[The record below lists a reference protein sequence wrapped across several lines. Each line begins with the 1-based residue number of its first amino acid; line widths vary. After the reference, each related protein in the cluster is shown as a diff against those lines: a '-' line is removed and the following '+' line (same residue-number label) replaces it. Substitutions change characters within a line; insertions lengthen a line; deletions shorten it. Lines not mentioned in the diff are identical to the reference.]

1 MFLLGSYSVFKILLK
16 NNTYKRRSRVQA
28 VKLDCLGSNPRFSPS
43 SCMTMSVGFHHR
55 AVAWFH
61 DNENGHD
68 NSTSLFELLGWLDEL
83 IQVRHFQQCLAPRK
97 HSIKVRSY

>member
-68 NSTSLFELLGWLDEL
+68 NSTSLFELLG
-83 IQVRHFQQCLAPRK
+83 
-97 HSIKVRSY
+97 